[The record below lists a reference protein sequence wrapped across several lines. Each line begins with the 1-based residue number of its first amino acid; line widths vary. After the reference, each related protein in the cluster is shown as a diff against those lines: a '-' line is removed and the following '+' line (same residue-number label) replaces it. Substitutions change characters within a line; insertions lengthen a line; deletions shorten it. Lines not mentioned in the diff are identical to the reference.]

1 MEQHHSRADL
11 NEKHILEQFK
21 KNDETFRNTMER
33 IFQKYSSLDDPGPDV
48 CLKTMTFTS
57 EKGSVPLNSATAEKE
72 LQKLRVRRK
81 QQRSRN
87 TTLDQVSG
95 FDGHLA
101 PLPAAQSVPA
111 PVPSTQTGVPV
122 SSDMQDISR
131 WNCSCHQKIWMKTEM
146 EALGLWPGSRLVR
159 QPMNV
164 VSLWRYPPQPELVET
179 NTGLP
184 SPKYFQLHPFFIWKP
199 EHSIMQRLRNN
210 YILPCLYSCPNPQV
224 VSSGVGRP
232 RVILGTSGQYYILS
246 SRLCCKAC
254 KKYWF
259 ADKPQWLDMLPK
271 RFCNVLPAFLTH
283 KKAICKTVMDEL
295 RRSGKSPNDMA
306 NQLSEVLHLKYER
319 AHLAY
324 LLSMQ
329 NIRDAEAGL
338 HMENSN
344 CSLWCGS
351 ETSQLSLKSVSSSRS
366 CLWGEPSQPEEED
379 RDLERTLN
387 SHGST
392 LLDVYPSMLN
402 QIGEAYRRQHVTE
415 VASAVLHRYRR
426 RRWQSSQAQHRN
438 HGFSNSSK
446 HALNRTRA
454 HSLTAP
460 KPPHDNIT
468 NHQKS
473 KFKYQGSS
481 PHKSNLDFSPL
492 KSISNTSPVSTACF
506 YSPRRDDVEKRTG
519 VENGSRWTGQRSNS
533 EFLNRPVRVLDLST
547 PPSSVSSSPRSPSPD
562 LNQTYVVEPVPLP
575 RSHGIT
581 ASSVCGSTWS
591 PLKMARMSS
600 LASQGGGPVNSSPSS
615 YRSGLRRDHVNS
627 PAASPQRAL
636 TGHLSQLR
644 SPLKAKIISLEHDR
658 QTSLSYPKQALPV
671 IHTSEVCRSPYKGQR
686 YPSPH
691 QQFPPHQ
698 ENPIKKLKRQ
708 PSFSSRYSP
717 SSSISQM
724 PSRQIDAEFMSLYH
738 HFICRS
744 TNPTSSCHL
753 CKRRSGVQS
762 PAVFSTSVSA
772 LSLTPVR
779 SRLKKRLREPEVVES
794 LRFKRFRESCSP
806 RRTTQFWPKQQQQ
819 GSRYVNT
826 AMVEPNEDKYTW
838 NRALLLQCPSPGF
851 LRAIRQHR
859 KSTSGSDGKGPGSR
873 LDLQTQHY
881 SPSWRDSLR
890 CSGAGENFDI
900 SEAYAGTRSPMRTW
914 DQSGVTVSPRLSRRR
929 LLYGPLQ

>member
-11 NEKHILEQFK
+11 NEKVILEQFK

-33 IFQKYSSLDDPGPDV
+33 IFHKYSSLDDPGPDV

-57 EKGSVPLNSATAEKE
+57 EKGPVPLNSATAEKE
-72 LQKLRVRRK
+72 LQKLRMDVTMVDLD
-81 QQRSRN
+81 RSS
-87 TTLDQVSG
+87 Q
-95 FDGHLA
+95 
-101 PLPAAQSVPA
+101 
-111 PVPSTQTGVPV
+111 
-122 SSDMQDISR
+122 
-131 WNCSCHQKIWMKTEM
+131 
-146 EALGLWPGSRLVR
+146 
-159 QPMNV
+159 
-164 VSLWRYPPQPELVET
+164 
-179 NTGLP
+179 
-184 SPKYFQLHPFFIWKP
+184 
-199 EHSIMQRLRNN
+199 
-210 YILPCLYSCPNPQV
+210 
-224 VSSGVGRP
+224 
-232 RVILGTSGQYYILS
+232 
-246 SRLCCKAC
+246 
-254 KKYWF
+254 
-259 ADKPQWLDMLPK
+259 
-271 RFCNVLPAFLTH
+271 
-283 KKAICKTVMDEL
+283 
-295 RRSGKSPNDMA
+295 
-306 NQLSEVLHLKYER
+306 
-319 AHLAY
+319 
-324 LLSMQ
+324 
-329 NIRDAEAGL
+329 
-338 HMENSN
+338 MENSN

-351 ETSQLSLKSVSSSRS
+351 ETSQLSLKSMSSSRS
-366 CLWGEPSQPEEED
+366 CLWGDPSQPEEDD

-392 LLDVYPSMLN
+392 LLDVYPTMLN
-402 QIGEAYRRQHVTE
+402 QIGEAYRRRHVTE

-446 HALNRTRA
+446 HALNRMRES
-454 HSLTAP
+454 SLTAP
-460 KPPHDNIT
+460 KPPRDNIT
-468 NHQKS
+468 NHQKTT
-473 KFKYQGSS
+473 FQYQGTS
-481 PHKSNLDFSPL
+481 PHKCKLNFSPL

-506 YSPRRDDVEKRTG
+506 YSPRRDDLEMGTG
-519 VENGSRWTGQRSNS
+519 VENGSRWAGQRSNS
-533 EFLNRPVRVLDLST
+533 ESLNRPVRVLDLST

-562 LNQTYVVEPVPLP
+562 LDQTYVVEPVPLP
-575 RSHGIT
+575 RSHGIP

-615 YRSGLRRDHVNS
+615 YRSGLRRNHINS
-627 PAASPQRAL
+627 PAASPQRSL
-636 TGHLSQLR
+636 SGHLSQLR
-644 SPLKAKIISLEHDR
+644 SPLKAKSISLEHDR
-658 QTSLSYPKQALPV
+658 QTFLSYPKQALPA

-691 QQFPPHQ
+691 QQIPPRQ
-698 ENPIKKLKRQ
+698 ENPIKQLKRQ
-708 PSFSSRYSP
+708 PSFSSHYSL

-762 PAVFSTSVSA
+762 PAVFSTSMSA

-779 SRLKKRLREPEVVES
+779 SRLKKRHREPEVVES

-806 RRTTQFWPKQQQQ
+806 RRTTQFWPQQQQ

-851 LRAIRQHR
+851 LRAIRQHQ
-859 KSTSGSDGKGPGSR
+859 KNTSGSNGKGPGSR

-890 CSGAGENFDI
+890 SSGAGENFDI

-914 DQSGVTVSPRLSRRR
+914 DQSGVSVSPRLSRRR